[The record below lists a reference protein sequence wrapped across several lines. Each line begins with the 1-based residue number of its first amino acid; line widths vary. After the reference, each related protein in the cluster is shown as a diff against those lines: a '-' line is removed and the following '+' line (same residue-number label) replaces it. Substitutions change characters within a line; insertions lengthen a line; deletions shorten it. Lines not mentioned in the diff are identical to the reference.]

1 MDIDFSAV
9 SAAYDAAARATIYLV
24 DVGSHE
30 AEELALL
37 DRHFWRAGQGDH
49 ESVAWETRNV
59 LSSVRWRMLLDILP
73 LDRPEMGLLAAAS
86 HLDGLAEK
94 MGKATEDAS
103 RASEAA
109 NLLRNLSAMANPLAG
124 SVLELLRD
132 SPEPERLLV
141 LSSRLAAETTEYLAN
156 LEVPTGVVQEAA
168 VRKLA
173 VLPSI
178 IAVGPPRFFGAA
190 FRTAARANSVCF
202 VQYGFEH
209 KDVEPGG
216 IFGDDG
222 QLQTPPVRF
231 SGLGRLN
238 LQLEPFDLDEA
249 QRASADRIAASHVDG
264 HGEPVDAMLIIL
276 HDGYAVWTETDDRNW
291 MQCVDESKQRPA
303 IVHRKASELQP
314 GDVLVL
320 RVDGAEPDFIRAV
333 ADSEFGAGPLRVV
346 QDQWKAALRRQ
357 IDNAGGFER
366 AARDL
371 NRLGAVSANF
381 RYWTTKRCI
390 SPRRQE
396 DFFAVATYTGTL
408 PQVARDQWVALQKIH
423 SAHNRAGTYVRGEL
437 VSKLLSAGTAE
448 LDSTGHQS
456 YEIPKCGQLDA
467 FRVRLVTDK
476 VRAVPAS
483 SIDRP
488 FMVRESLWH

>member
-1 MDIDFSAV
+1 MSIDFSAV
-9 SAAYDAAARATIYLV
+9 SAAYDAAARATVYLV
-24 DVGSHE
+24 NVSSHE

-37 DRHFWRAGQGDH
+37 ERHFWRAGQDDH
-49 ESVAWETRNV
+49 ESVAWEARNV
-59 LSSVRWRMLLDILP
+59 LCSVRWRILLDILP
-73 LDRPEMGLLAAAS
+73 LDLPEMGLLAAAGQ
-86 HLDGLAEK
+86 LDGLAERL
-94 MGKATEDAS
+94 GEGTEEAS
-103 RASEAA
+103 RASEAS
-109 NLLRNLSAMANPLAG
+109 NLLRTLLALENPLAG
-124 SVLELLRD
+124 PVLELLSD
-132 SPEPERLLV
+132 SSYPERLLV
-141 LSSRLAAETTEYLAN
+141 LSSRLAAETSEYLAR
-156 LEVPTGVVQEAA
+156 LEVPTAVVQEAA
-168 VRKLA
+168 VRNHA
-173 VLPSI
+173 VVPSV

-216 IFGDDG
+216 IFGEDG

-231 SGLGRLN
+231 SGSGRLN

-249 QRASADRIAASHVDG
+249 QRTSADRIAASHVDG
-264 HGEPVDAMLIIL
+264 HGEPVDAMLMIL
-276 HDGYAVWTETDDRNW
+276 HDGFAVWTETDDRNW
-291 MQCVDESKQRPA
+291 MQCVDESGQRPA
-303 IVHRKASELQP
+303 IVHRKASELQT

-333 ADSEFGAGPLRVV
+333 ADSEFGAGPHRVV

-357 IDNAGGFER
+357 IDIAGGFEN
-366 AARDL
+366 AGRDL
-371 NRLGAVSANF
+371 KRLGAVSANF

-396 DFFAVATYTGTL
+396 DFFAVARYTGIR
-408 PQVARDQWVALQKIH
+408 PEVALVQWADLQKIH
-423 SAHNRAGTYVRGEL
+423 SAHNRAGTYVRREL

-488 FMVRESLWH
+488 FRVEESLWH